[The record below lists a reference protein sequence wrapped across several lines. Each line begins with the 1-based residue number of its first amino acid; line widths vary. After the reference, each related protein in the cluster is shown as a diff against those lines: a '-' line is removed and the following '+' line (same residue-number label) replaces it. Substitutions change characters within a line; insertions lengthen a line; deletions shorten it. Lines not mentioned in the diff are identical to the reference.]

1 MNKMKNRKLRNLEL
15 YRKRNNL
22 SQIKLAEK
30 IGIKRY
36 RIADWEQGRSE
47 PSISMLKKL
56 SDALGV
62 SIETLIDQNS
72 LKIEESSDPT
82 ILQIIKK

>member
-56 SDALGV
+56 SDTLGV

>member
-36 RIADWEQGRSE
+36 RIAD
-47 PSISMLKKL
+47 
-56 SDALGV
+56 
-62 SIETLIDQNS
+62 
-72 LKIEESSDPT
+72 
-82 ILQIIKK
+82 